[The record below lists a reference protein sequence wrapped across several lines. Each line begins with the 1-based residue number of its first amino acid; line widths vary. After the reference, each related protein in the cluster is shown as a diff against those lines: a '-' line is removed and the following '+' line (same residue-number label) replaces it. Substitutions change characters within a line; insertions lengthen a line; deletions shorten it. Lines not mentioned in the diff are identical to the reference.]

1 MIKFFRKIRQNLL
14 SDGKTGKYLKYAVG
28 EILLVMV
35 GILLALQ
42 VNNWNEQRKNNNALK
57 TALVQII
64 SDLKQDEINLKNFE
78 SSDMK
83 RVYYLTKFSNGEY
96 GSIALDSLLYNLDNY
111 FYFYKSNNSY
121 SGLKENGMFSPMKNI
136 ILKNI
141 MTGYYEQMYERLKT
155 VSQYGET
162 FTNDRIIPFIIENMD
177 YDQNLLITDELLKE
191 KIETTNL
198 VQLAKYQI
206 NVKNFSLNLMKRA
219 LEMNTELRVEIE
231 RELEIL
237 K

>member
-42 VNNWNEQRKNNNALK
+42 VNNWNEQRKNNNAIK